1 MKRALLTAFLAGVL
15 VAGWYYWPATP
26 RPWTS
31 ADIVL
36 LQSLSLQSLKPLPA
50 DPSNAV
56 ADDSKATEFGHA
68 LFFDPRL
75 SANGGISC
83 ATCHQPI
90 RRFSDGL
97 PRGQAIGTSK
107 RNTPSLVGTAYSPW
121 QYWDGRRD
129 SQWAQALSPLED
141 PNEHGSNRAQVV
153 ALISNDAAYRAR
165 YQQVFGDLP
174 DPEDALSV
182 NRAFANIGKALAA
195 YERLLVPGPSRF
207 DDYVAALV
215 AGDTAKQAEF
225 FSDDEVV
232 GLQLFISAANCTQCH
247 NGPLLTNNEFH
258 NTGVIS
264 FPGELPDKG
273 RVVGVREVM
282 ANEFNC
288 RSAYSD
294 DTNGRCPELEFVRT
308 GQELT
313 GAFRTPSLRNL
324 ENTAPFMH
332 QGQIAT
338 LTEVLEHYNTAPL
351 AMIGHNEAKPLKL
364 RNSDLRQLEA
374 FLLTLAAPID
384 ADARWLQAPALPLVA
399 TEGEEQQWLSPAA
412 GMPGQ

>member
-1 MKRALLTAFLAGVL
+1 MKRSVQVVIVVGVL
-15 VAGWYYWPATP
+15 AAILYYRPATP
-26 RPWTS
+26 RAWTE

-36 LQSLSLQSLKPLPA
+36 LESLSLPSLGPLPA

-56 ADDSKATEFGHA
+56 ADDPRAAELGHA
-68 LFFDPRL
+68 LFFDARF

-90 RRFSDGL
+90 RRFTDGL
-97 PRGQAIGTSK
+97 PKGQAIGTSK
-107 RNTPSLVGTAYSPW
+107 RNTPSIVGAAYSPW

-153 ALISNDAAYRAR
+153 AEVLNNPTYRAR
-165 YQQVFGDLP
+165 YQQVFGELP
-174 DPEDALSV
+174 DPDDALSV

-195 YERLLVPGPSRF
+195 YERRLLPSVSRF

-215 AGDTAKQAEF
+215 AGDTAKQAEIF
-225 FSDDEVV
+225 DDDEVV
-232 GLQLFISAANCTQCH
+232 GLQLFIGAANCTQCH

-273 RVVGVREVM
+273 RVVGVRDLL
-282 ANEFNC
+282 ANEFSC
-288 RSAYSD
+288 KGAYNDAASQ
-294 DTNGRCPELEFVRT
+294 RCPELDYVRT

-332 QGQIAT
+332 KGQIAT
-338 LTEVLEHYNTAPL
+338 LAEVLEHYNMAPL

-374 FLLTLAAPID
+374 FLLTLAAPIN
-384 ADARWLQAPALPLVA
+384 ADARWLQAPVLPLA
-399 TEGEEQQWLSPAA
+399 PEHDESQ
-412 GMPGQ
+412 

>member
-1 MKRALLTAFLAGVL
+1 MKRSVQVVIVVGVL
-15 VAGWYYWPATP
+15 AAILYYRLATP
-26 RPWTS
+26 RAWTE

-36 LQSLSLQSLKPLPA
+36 LESLSLASLGPLPT
-50 DPSNAV
+50 DPSNTV
-56 ADDSKATEFGHA
+56 ADDPHAAELGHA
-68 LFFDPRL
+68 LFFDARF

-107 RNTPSLVGTAYSPW
+107 RNTPSIVGTAYSPW
-121 QYWDGRRD
+121 QYSDGRRD
-129 SQWAQALSPLED
+129 SLWSQALSPLED
-141 PNEHGSNRAQVV
+141 PNEHGGNRQQVV
-153 ALISNDAAYRAR
+153 ALIMNDPDYRAR
-165 YQQVFGDLP
+165 YQQLFDWLP
-174 DPEDALSV
+174 DLADTQSV
-182 NRAFANIGKALAA
+182 NDAFANIGKALAA
-195 YERLLVPGPSRF
+195 YERVLLPGTSRF

-232 GLQLFISAANCTQCH
+232 GLQLFIGAANCTQCH

-264 FPGELPDKG
+264 LPGELPDKG

-288 RSAYSD
+288 RGAYSD
-294 DTNGRCPELEFVRT
+294 DTNGSCAELEFVRT

-338 LTEVLEHYNTAPL
+338 LAEVLEHYNTAPL

-384 ADARWLQAPALPLVA
+384 ADPRWLQAPALPLA
-399 TEGEEQQWLSPAA
+399 KEHDESQ
-412 GMPGQ
+412 

>member
-1 MKRALLTAFLAGVL
+1 MKRKLLIAIFAGALAAS
-15 VAGWYYWPATP
+15 WYYWPATS
-26 RPWTS
+26 RPWND
-31 ADIVL
+31 ADIAL
-36 LQSLSLQSLKPLPA
+36 LQSLSLASLGPVPA

-56 ADDSKATEFGHA
+56 ADDPRAAAFGHA
-68 LFFDPRL
+68 LFFDARL

-90 RRFSDGL
+90 RRFTDGL

-107 RNTPSLVGTAYSPW
+107 RNTPSIVGAAYSPW

-141 PNEHGSNRAQVV
+141 PKEHGSNRQQLVT
-153 ALISNDAAYRAR
+153 LIMNDPDYRAR
-165 YQQVFGDLP
+165 YQQLFAELP
-174 DPEDALSV
+174 DLDDRQSV

-195 YERLLVPGPSRF
+195 YERLLLPGPSRF

-215 AGDTAKQAEF
+215 AGDTARQAEL
-225 FSDDEVV
+225 FSDDEIV
-232 GLQLFISAANCTQCH
+232 GLQFFIGAANCTQCH
-247 NGPLLTNNEFH
+247 NGPLFTNNEFH

-264 FPGELPDKG
+264 LPGELPDKG
-273 RVVGVREVM
+273 RVVGVREVL
-282 ANEFNC
+282 ADEFNC
-288 RSAYSD
+288 RGAYSD
-294 DTNGRCPELEFVRT
+294 DANQSCPELEFVRT

-338 LTEVLEHYNTAPL
+338 LFEVLEHYNTAPL

-364 RNSDLRQLEA
+364 RRSDLRQLEA

-384 ADARWLQAPALPLVA
+384 AHETWLSSPSLPLA
-399 TEGEEQQWLSPAA
+399 EEHDQQQQS
-412 GMPGQ
+412 Q

>member
-1 MKRALLTAFLAGVL
+1 MALVASVCA
-15 VAGWYYWPATP
+15 AGWYYWPATP
-26 RPWTS
+26 RPWTQS
-31 ADIVL
+31 EVAV
-36 LQSLSLQSLKPLPA
+36 LQSLSLASLGPVPA

-56 ADDSKATEFGHA
+56 ADDPRAAEFGHA
-68 LFFDPRL
+68 LFFDARL

-97 PRGQAIGTSK
+97 PKGQAIGTSK
-107 RNTPSLVGTAYSPW
+107 RNTPSIVGTAYSPW
-121 QYWDGRRD
+121 LYWDGRRD

-141 PNEHGSNRAQVV
+141 AKEHGSNRQQLVTLVV
-153 ALISNDAAYRAR
+153 NDPGYRTR
-165 YQQVFGDLP
+165 YRQLFDELP
-174 DPEDALSV
+174 DLDDRQSV

-195 YERLLVPGPSRF
+195 YERLLVPGRSRF
-207 DDYVAALV
+207 DDYVAALA
-215 AGDTAKQAEF
+215 AGDFAPQAEI
-225 FSDDEVV
+225 FSADEIV
-232 GLQLFISAANCTQCH
+232 GLQLFIGAANCTQCH

-273 RVVGVREVM
+273 RVVGVREVL

-288 RSAYSD
+288 RGAYSD
-294 DTNGRCPELEFVRT
+294 DATQSCAELDFVRS

-332 QGQIAT
+332 QGQIET
-338 LTEVLEHYNTAPL
+338 LSEVLEHYNRAPL

-364 RNSDLRQLEA
+364 RRSDLRQLEA

-384 ADARWLQAPALPLVA
+384 ADARWLQAPVSPLPA
-399 TEGEEQQWLSPAA
+399 ERDQH
-412 GMPGQ
+412 